1 MKYNFKKNISLSIMS
16 SILLLSGCSS
26 THEIISSS
34 GVHAYNENF
43 GLIQNYEVDR
53 RVDAEILA
61 QNNPTQIENQFP
73 SKPSWTTE
81 LILDPDAVT
90 AENYVQA
97 PTVITYKY
105 KFDPKFYNEAV
116 WKSSE

>member
-1 MKYNFKKNISLSIMS
+1 MKYNFKKNISLSIIS

-43 GLIQNYEVDR
+43 GLIQNSEVDAR
-53 RVDAEILA
+53 IHEEIVSQNRPAEVEHYA
-61 QNNPTQIENQFP
+61 SNNPN
-73 SKPSWTTE
+73 WTTDLVLE
-81 LILDPDAVT
+81 PNTFT

-97 PTVITYKY
+97 PTIITYKY

-116 WKSSE
+116 WKSAE